1 MSGGGGSATGP
12 VQDITLGTV
21 SALVA
26 AWWFHYDEWN
36 PVALR
41 ALMADDIVF
50 SCASDTGET
59 DYEDFIRVDVRGAAN
74 VMAWKDDH
82 RRNSPYPLR
91 HNGTNVFVTGVEDD
105 EVEFSSYIFVT
116 KIVDGRPFNLSS
128 GIVRGS
134 IRATEAG
141 PVFSAVH
148 VVLDTQD
155 SVRYAD
161 HFAEVSPRV
170 L

>member
-1 MSGGGGSATGP
+1 MNES
-12 VQDITLGTV
+12 TLTPGTV
-21 SALVA
+21 SALLA

-36 PVALR
+36 PAELR
-41 ALMADDIVF
+41 ALMADDIAF
-50 SCASDTGET
+50 TCASDTGAT
-59 DYEDFIRVDVRGAAN
+59 DYEDFIRVDVRGADD

-91 HNGTNVFVTGVEDD
+91 HNGTNVLVTGVADG
-105 EVEFSSYIFVT
+105 EVEFASYIFVT
-116 KIVDGRPFNLSS
+116 KIVAGKPFNVSS
-128 GIVRGS
+128 GVVRGS

-148 VVLDTQD
+148 VVLDTQE

-161 HFAEVSPRV
+161 HFVGASTPVI
-170 L
+170 